1 MRAPTSEPWPEL
13 PVAAWAPTRDT
24 LHMWTQI
31 VGKIRLALE
40 PMVNHW
46 WQVPLYV
53 NGAGLTTSLMPY
65 RDTGIEIVFDF
76 QRHILVITTVAG
88 ESREIGLEPRSVA
101 DFFAEVFARLGELDV
116 HPVIIPRPTEVEV
129 AIPFAEDH
137 EHASYDRVFVERFWR
152 SLVSADRVFD
162 QFRSGFLGKVSPVHF
177 FWGSFDLAVTRFS
190 GRTAPR
196 HPGGAPNCPNWVM
209 EEAYSHEVS
218 SCGYWPNGGGEGIF
232 YSYAYPEPR
241 GFPGAAVAPSSA
253 GWDATMSEFVLP
265 YQAVRTA
272 PDPEEALMTF
282 LESTYVAAA
291 DLGSWDRASLERP
304 PASSPHKVSTP

>member
-1 MRAPTSEPWPEL
+1 MSVLTPEPWPEL
-13 PVAAWAPTRDT
+13 PVAKWAPTRDT

-40 PMVNHW
+40 PMGNHW

-53 NGAGLTTSLMPY
+53 NSVGLTTSLMPY
-65 RDTGIEIVFDF
+65 RDLGLEIVFDF
-76 QRHILVITTVAG
+76 QRHVLVMTTVSG
-88 ESREIGLEPRSVA
+88 DSREISLEPRSVA
-101 DFFAEVFARLGELDV
+101 DFFAELFARLHELDV
-116 HPVIIPRPTEVEV
+116 HPVIFARPTEVEV

-137 EHASYDRVFVERFWR
+137 EHASYDRDFVERFWR

-162 QFRSGFLGKVSPVHF
+162 QFRSGFVGKASPVHF

-218 SCGYWPNGGGEGIF
+218 SCGYWPNGGDEGIF
-232 YSYAYPEPR
+232 YSYAYPEPH
-241 GFPGAAVAPSSA
+241 GFPGATVAPSSA
-253 GWDATMSEFVLP
+253 GWDPAMSEFVLP

-272 PDPEEALMTF
+272 PDPDETLMTF

-291 DLGSWDRASLERP
+291 DLGSWDRASLERLAE
-304 PASSPHKVSTP
+304 PAMWGR